1 MVDAINEMISGAM
14 ASPWALVAIF
24 LVCVLDAFFPV
35 VPSETTVIAAG
46 SLAASG
52 DTNLAA
58 AIAVAAV
65 GAFIGD
71 HVAYAIGRLLG
82 TRATARLLPG
92 KRGRAALEWGAAALR
107 QRGGLMIV
115 ALRFVPGGRTATTLT
130 AGTLEYPLARF
141 SAFAALAAALW
152 ALYSGLVG
160 FVAGE
165 TFAGN
170 HLLAVT
176 IGVGFSAGIGIV
188 TEAVRFGVRRR
199 RRRAAASAIAQPS
212 PSETS
217 DPGVANTAP

>member
-1 MVDAINEMISGAM
+1 MVDAINEIVSGAM
-14 ASPWALVAIF
+14 ASPWALLAIF

-52 DTNLAA
+52 DTDLAA
-58 AIAVAAV
+58 AIAVAAA
-65 GAFIGD
+65 GAFVGD
-71 HVAYAIGRLLG
+71 HVSYVIGRLLG

-92 KRGRAALEWGAAALR
+92 KRGRAAREWAAGALR

-141 SAFAALAAALW
+141 SAFAALAAVLW
-152 ALYSGLVG
+152 ALYSGLIG
-160 FVAGE
+160 FAASE
-165 TFAGN
+165 TFEGN

-188 TEAVRFGVRRR
+188 TEAVRFAVRR
-199 RRRAAASAIAQPS
+199 RRRAAEPVAATAP
-212 PSETS
+212 PAAAAGPE
-217 DPGVANTAP
+217 VANKAQ